1 MGVCDSGKI
10 DRLCFAVTALQSDL
24 EPRKPEKNFYIIYI
38 IIYNNI
44 ELDFDF
50 CIVHFLTVTIVTP

>member
-1 MGVCDSGKI
+1 MGGCDSGKI

-38 IIYNNI
+38 LIYINI

-50 CIVHFLTVTIVTP
+50 CTA